1 MLPKEPGFVNEN
13 NQKNLRQTDEPGT
26 EYEQWFYEI
35 QCMNC
40 GLVYKVNEQDIFH
53 AKCPAC
59 QEQ

>member
-1 MLPKEPGFVNEN
+1 MLPKEPGFINEN

-35 QCMNC
+35 QCLHC
-40 GLVYKVNEQDIFH
+40 GLVYKVNECEIFH

-59 QEQ
+59 QGR

>member
-1 MLPKEPGFVNEN
+1 MLPKEPGFINEN

-35 QCMNC
+35 ECLNC
-40 GLVYKVNEQDIFH
+40 GLIYKVNEYEIFH

-59 QEQ
+59 QTN